1 MREALV
7 GLGWTV
13 RQADDALDRVAPE
26 AADGASVSA
35 LLRAA
40 LQELGR

>member
-1 MREALV
+1 
-7 GLGWTV
+7 V
-13 RQADDALDRVAPE
+13 RQADEALDRVAPR
-26 AADGASVSA
+26 AAEGASVSA